1 MHSRPFFSPSSNK
14 NGHKHDNDKTRYVC
28 NIDPITSLSM
38 YQTRTPHHHCTG
50 TRTVA
55 ARWAPKA
62 PLQSRRAEKSAS
74 DMVNASRQRS
84 CNNIVRRFRAITFL
98 FSDERRHRVL
108 SVWRNSLPT
117 DFLKNNWW
125 TVFMASIDHRRFT
138 DGSLYDYW
146 PTAKDRSTLA
156 TMSKQQCRSNR
167 QLCCL
172 LLRHCCWCGPA

>member
-1 MHSRPFFSPSSNK
+1 
-14 NGHKHDNDKTRYVC
+14 
-28 NIDPITSLSM
+28 
-38 YQTRTPHHHCTG
+38 
-50 TRTVA
+50 VA

-156 TMSKQQCRSNR
+156 TMSKQQATLLPVAST
-167 QLCCL
+167 L
-172 LLRHCCWCGPA
+172 LLVWTGLTDWHDRMGTILIRCRRRNARRSLLVENLLTAA